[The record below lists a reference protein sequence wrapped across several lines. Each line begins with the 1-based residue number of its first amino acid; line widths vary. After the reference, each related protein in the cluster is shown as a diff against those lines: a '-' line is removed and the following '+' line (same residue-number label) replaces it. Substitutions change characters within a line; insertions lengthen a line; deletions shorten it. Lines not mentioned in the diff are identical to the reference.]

1 MGEDGSTPSQPKS
14 VSILQ
19 TLNATDPL
27 DLLCDP
33 ELAVTHLC
41 GVPANYQF
49 MSALP
54 HFEQAPLRPFLAAVG
69 GSPVPGPLVGFWSS
83 RGIPVMSVFGI
94 TEAGS
99 TVITMPPDVVP
110 SAATAVGVPVLHAEC
125 DIRDLSGQPLPTG
138 EVGELWVRGPML
150 ASGYWGR
157 PEATREAIT
166 ADGWLRTGD
175 AALRDADGLV
185 HIVDRWKDMYISGG
199 ENVYP
204 AEIENVLYQH
214 PAVAQAAVVGVP
226 DPRWGEAGV
235 AFVVRADGTSC
246 DEDELKGWCRERLA
260 AYKVPAR
267 IRFVTEMPR
276 NATGKILKTALRQQG

>member
-1 MGEDGSTPSQPKS
+1 VKTTSGMGSRETS
-14 VSILQ
+14 
-19 TLNATDPL
+19 AT
-27 DLLCDP
+27 
-33 ELAVTHLC
+33 A
-41 GVPANYQF
+41 A
-49 MSALP
+49 SRRA
-54 HFEQAPLRPFLAAVG
+54 ARPFLAAVG

-157 PEATREAIT
+157 PEVTREAIT